1 MVNATLT
8 KKELCEIAKAKNIEV
23 KMSWL
28 KQDIID
34 AINNATPVEKPK
46 TSAASRRGEY

>member
-46 TSAASRRGEY
+46 TSAESRRGEY